1 MKFMIGD
8 ESMIEELTVCFALED
23 KVENKTELHKKLV
36 DSFGIGG
43 MVERNIDG
51 QVTNF
56 RVLFEYGTIALN
68 THNDALELSVK
79 DMITSEQIQDLYKKL
94 KDAVGVSRWYLK
106 KQYIYEI

>member
-8 ESMIEELTVCFALED
+8 ESMIEELRVCFALED
-23 KVENKTELHKKLV
+23 NLENMTDIHKKLV
-36 DSFGIGG
+36 DLFGVGG

-51 QVTNF
+51 QVVDF

-68 THNDALELSVK
+68 THNDALELNVK
-79 DMITSEQIQDLYKKL
+79 DMITSEQIQSLYKKL
-94 KDAVGVSRWYLK
+94 KDAVGVTRWFLK

>member
-8 ESMIEELTVCFALED
+8 ESMIEELRVCFALED
-23 KVENKTELHKKLV
+23 KVENMTDIHKKLV

-51 QVTNF
+51 QVVNF
-56 RVLFEYGTIALN
+56 RILFEYGTIALN
-68 THNDALELSVK
+68 THNDALELNVK
-79 DMITSEQIQDLYKKL
+79 DMLTSKQIQDLYEKM
-94 KDAVGVSRWYLK
+94 KDVIGVNRWYLK